1 MYQKRD
7 YETAI
12 DYVHQG
18 KINLEPLITHRF
30 AFREYQNAYQAIDAS
45 EGQYM
50 KVMVDLGS
58 L

>member
-50 KVMVDLGS
+50 KVMVDL
-58 L
+58 